1 MTDVNKNET
10 PDGKLTKLGHAAF
23 SGIGADILLGGE
35 NARMTVMHLAVAKG
49 EGSPRHRSLDEDKV
63 FHVAS
68 GSMVFLVGDEIFAA
82 EAGDVVY
89 VSRGIEHS
97 FCATHGEAT
106 LVLVSTPSRHDRFFA
121 DMSAL
126 PVPHD
131 PKEVQDVCQRHAQVI
146 TGGVV
151 SAAEIDA

>member
-1 MTDVNKNET
+1 MAATNIYEIPV
-10 PDGKLTKLGHAAF
+10 GKLTQLGHADF

-35 NARMTVMHLAVAKG
+35 KAPMTVMHLAVADG
-49 EGSPRHRSLDEDKV
+49 QGSPRHRSLEEDKV

-82 EAGDVVY
+82 EAGDIIY

-106 LVLVSTPSRHDRFFA
+106 LLLVSTPSRHDRFFA
-121 DMSAL
+121 DMGAL

-131 PKEVQDVCQRHAQVI
+131 PQEVQDVCERHAQVI
-146 TGGVV
+146 TGALV
-151 SAAEIDA
+151 SAAEL